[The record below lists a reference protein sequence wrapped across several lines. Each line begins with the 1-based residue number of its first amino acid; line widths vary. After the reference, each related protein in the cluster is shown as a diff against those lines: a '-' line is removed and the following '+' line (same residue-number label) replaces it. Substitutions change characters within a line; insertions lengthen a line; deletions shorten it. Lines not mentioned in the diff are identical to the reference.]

1 MSDILGKK
9 ASAHRAGGREIKKR
23 RMKGTASAEPICG
36 IGLSQRR
43 SVSGRREEIDTV
55 YMKKRLIS
63 ALLAGVMCVFCVLPA
78 GAAATGRSADAAQT
92 ADAGAPALT
101 YKSWGLGS
109 VKKAVQENNPTA
121 QALMKTAAGIDTAS
135 DISNQLAA
143 AGLGLQAQIE
153 AYQKMIDDM
162 TAAMGASAD
171 ETLKA
176 TYQAQI
182 AYLQAT
188 VDSLTQ
194 SKNAL
199 PVQQQSAVSKIED
212 AEYQLRSQAENIA
225 DQMTLGAQ
233 KLLITLQ
240 TLEYSQDTIA
250 RNLAMIDRNL
260 AVLRVQRSI
269 GMASELAVDTLANQ
283 RDDLAMT
290 QQTLANQVGKLQSN
304 LALMCGLDAG
314 TAVRPSAFQT
324 PNEWDLRKM
333 SLEKDTKT
341 ALDNSFSIWQKRVKV
356 RAASNQDDS
365 YDGVKE
371 SVAAAKEAL
380 AAEQQSVETSFK
392 TIYQTVSDCWLTE
405 AAAETALRTAQTDL
419 RTSEVRYKR
428 GMISRLAYQQAQDA
442 VDTAQGNLKTAQLK
456 LLSAYNTY

>member
-1 MSDILGKK
+1 MCARPGP
-9 ASAHRAGGREIKKR
+9 RTRE
-23 RMKGTASAEPICG
+23 
-36 IGLSQRR
+36 Q
-43 SVSGRREEIDTV
+43 
-55 YMKKRLIS
+55 
-63 ALLAGVMCVFCVLPA
+63 
-78 GAAATGRSADAAQT
+78 SADAART

-199 PVQQQSAVSKIED
+199 PVQQQSAVSQIED
-212 AEYQLRSQAENIA
+212 AAYQLRRQAENIA

-283 RDDLAMT
+283 RDD
-290 QQTLANQVGKLQSN
+290 
-304 LALMCGLDAG
+304 
-314 TAVRPSAFQT
+314 R
-324 PNEWDLRKM
+324 R
-333 SLEKDTKT
+333 
-341 ALDNSFSIWQKRVKV
+341 
-356 RAASNQDDS
+356 
-365 YDGVKE
+365 
-371 SVAAAKEAL
+371 
-380 AAEQQSVETSFK
+380 
-392 TIYQTVSDCWLTE
+392 
-405 AAAETALRTAQTDL
+405 
-419 RTSEVRYKR
+419 
-428 GMISRLAYQQAQDA
+428 
-442 VDTAQGNLKTAQLK
+442 
-456 LLSAYNTY
+456 